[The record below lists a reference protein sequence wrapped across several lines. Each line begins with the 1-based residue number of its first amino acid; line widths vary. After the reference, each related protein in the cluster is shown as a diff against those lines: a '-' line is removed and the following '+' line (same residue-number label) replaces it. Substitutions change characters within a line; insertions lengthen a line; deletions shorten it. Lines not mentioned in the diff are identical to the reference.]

1 ASVDNFSPAIAST
14 FRAQAIVA
22 VVMSFMLITIYIWV
36 RFGSM
41 RYSLAAL
48 VTLMH
53 DVMVVLGLI
62 ALAEI
67 LYDHSATAA
76 IAQKLGIKP
85 FKIDLNLIA
94 ALLTIIGYSLND
106 TIIIMDRIRE
116 NRGKLD
122 YASADVINRS
132 INQTISRTAIT
143 SGTTLVAVA
152 IMYGFGGEGIRA
164 FSYAMLLGIVAGTFS
179 SIGVAA
185 PMVWS
190 KRGDR
195 SRARE
200 LAEAAGPE
208 PGA

>member
-36 RFGSM
+36 RFGSV

-48 VTLMH
+48 VTLLH

-67 LYDHSATAA
+67 LYDHAATAA
-76 IAQKLGIKP
+76 LAQQFGIMP

-122 YASADVINRS
+122 YASADVVNRS

-143 SGTTLVAVA
+143 SFTTLLAVA
-152 IMYGFGGEGIRA
+152 IMYGFGGEGIRSFA
-164 FSYAMLLGIVAGTFS
+164 YAMLIGIVAGTFS
-179 SIGVAA
+179 SVAVAA

-195 SRARE
+195 SRA
-200 LAEAAGPE
+200 AEPMEPAGAGP
-208 PGA
+208 A